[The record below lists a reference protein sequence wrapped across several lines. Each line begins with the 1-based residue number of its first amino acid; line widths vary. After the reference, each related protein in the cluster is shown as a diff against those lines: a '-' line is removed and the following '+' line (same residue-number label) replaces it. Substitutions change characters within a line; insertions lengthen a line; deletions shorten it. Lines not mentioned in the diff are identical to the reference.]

1 LIEPY
6 EKGERVD
13 LLKKLCETP
22 GVSGN
27 EERIQRVV
35 KEELQKV
42 TDEVK
47 VDRLG
52 NVIAL
57 KRAKKN
63 LKSSSPLRV
72 MIAAHMDEIGFL
84 IKFIDKDG
92 FLRFVPIGKF
102 DPRTLVAQR
111 VIVHGKKDI
120 RGVIA
125 PQPPHLLD
133 EEEKKKSLSD

>member
-1 LIEPY
+1 M
-6 EKGERVD
+6 D
-13 LLKKLCETP
+13 LLKRLCETP

-27 EERIQRVV
+27 EEKIQKVV

-63 LKSSSPLRV
+63 PEGSSPLKV
-72 MIAAHMDEIGFL
+72 MIAAHIDEIGFL

-92 FLRFVPIGKF
+92 FLRFIPIGGF

-125 PQPPHLLD
+125 PEPTWLID
-133 EEEKKKSLSD
+133 EEEKKEHFKLKIFSLM